1 MKKLFPMRDALA
13 DPLLLADALRGPS
26 WDAWRI
32 LLIAAVGEE
41 LTEDERAAFKQF
53 TGRDH
58 EPGSMI
64 DTWLTVSGRRSGKTT
79 ALAVLVVYLACL
91 CDWSDDL
98 SLGERGVAL
107 YLAPTQDQAKRA
119 FRYARAF
126 INHSPLIKKL
136 VTNEVADSI
145 ELSNGID
152 VEIQAANWRHV
163 RGVTCIA
170 VVLDECAFLR
180 NAEDSQNKDTDLITA
195 LRPSL
200 VTTNGP
206 MLLISSPG
214 TDQGVVYTIH
224 RQNYGAQG
232 DPLILVCQADSKAL
246 NPKLD
251 QARIDREYSL
261 DAESAQ
267 AEWGGQFR
275 APVSVYLSRPLVER
289 AVKPGQ
295 QDWPYEQRY
304 IKEQLV
310 QYVAFADM
318 ASGDGKDSATLAIGH
333 RDYSDSQIVIDCIRE
348 IRPPFNSEDAVRQF
362 AEVLRLYKCGSVV
375 GDQYAKGWCR
385 TAFARYGID
394 YTENAPIKSDI
405 YLHCVP
411 LFTAD
416 KVLLPDNP
424 RLVSQLCG
432 LRRKVGQGG
441 KETVD
446 HLRNG
451 HDDVANAVCGV
462 LYRKSPVYD
471 SAGAMIAPIIMRQP
485 FVPGYERL
493 SPDNATSPAAYMA
506 SFHVGTNQEYGTPG
520 QFDHPIRNNGGW

>member
-1 MKKLFPMRDALA
+1 MKKLFSMRQALT
-13 DPLLLADALRGPS
+13 DPLLLADALRGSS
-26 WDAWRI
+26 WDAWRT

-41 LTEDERAAFKQF
+41 LTEAERATFKQF

-58 EPGSMI
+58 EPGQML

-79 ALAVLVVYLACL
+79 ALSALVVYLSCL

-107 YLAPTQDQAKRA
+107 YLAPTQDQASRA
-119 FRYARAF
+119 FRYARTF
-126 INHSPLIKKL
+126 IEHSPLMKKL
-136 VTNEVADSI
+136 IVNQVADGI

-152 VEIQAANWRHV
+152 IEIQAANWRHL
-163 RGVTCIA
+163 RGVTCIS

-180 NAEDSQNKDTDLITA
+180 NEVDSSNRDEDLITA

-214 TDQGVVYTIH
+214 TDAGVVYTIH
-224 RQNYGAQG
+224 KQHFGPQG
-232 DPLILVCQADSKAL
+232 DALILVVQADSKSL
-246 NPKLD
+246 NPRLD
-251 QARIDREYSL
+251 QARIDREFSL

-267 AEWGGQFR
+267 AEWGGVFR
-275 APVSVYLSRPLVER
+275 APVSVYLSRTLVER

-295 QDWPYEQRY
+295 EQWPPDQA
-304 IKEQLV
+304 IQ

-333 RDYSDSQIVIDCIRE
+333 RKFAESPIIVDVVRE
-348 IRPPFNSEDAVRQF
+348 VRPPFNSEDAVRQF
-362 AEVLRLYKCGSVV
+362 AEVMRLYRCGSVV

-385 TAFARYGID
+385 TAFARHGID
-394 YTENAPIKSDI
+394 YTETAPIKSDI

-416 KVLLPDNP
+416 KVVLPDNP
-424 RLVSQLCG
+424 RLISQLCG
-432 LRRKVGQGG
+432 LRRKIGQAG
-441 KETVD
+441 KETID
-446 HLRNG
+446 HLRNS
-451 HDDVANAVCGV
+451 HDDLSNSVCG
-462 LYRKSPVYD
+462 LLWRLSPVY
-471 SAGAMIAPIIMRQP
+471 AAEAVAVKPIIVTSP
-485 FVPGYERL
+485 LAVGFERL
-493 SPDNATSPAAYMA
+493 AGEHATSAADYLA
-506 SFHVGTNQEYGTPG
+506 AFRY
-520 QFDHPIRNNGGW
+520 